1 MGRPWRA
8 REEKHSGSAGYH
20 LAKEGIE
27 KSLERLQTD
36 YIDLLLIHEP
46 YPQAPAMYEALKE
59 AYEEGKVRAAG
70 ISNFDM
76 GRYEEFIETCGV
88 IPAVD
93 QVESHVYFPQLE
105 LRDVLNMHGTQMQ
118 SWASFTEGRKN
129 IFSEP
134 VLAKIGRK
142 HGKTSGQTAL
152 RYLLQ
157 NGIAVIPKSSHA
169 DRMKENIDVFDF
181 KLTEDEM
188 EQIGDLDCGHS
199 LFGWY

>member
-59 AYEEGKVRAAG
+59 
-70 ISNFDM
+70 
-76 GRYEEFIETCGV
+76 
-88 IPAVD
+88 
-93 QVESHVYFPQLE
+93 
-105 LRDVLNMHGTQMQ
+105 
-118 SWASFTEGRKN
+118 
-129 IFSEP
+129 
-134 VLAKIGRK
+134 
-142 HGKTSGQTAL
+142 
-152 RYLLQ
+152 
-157 NGIAVIPKSSHA
+157 
-169 DRMKENIDVFDF
+169 NIDVFDF